1 MIAGGSLIDANTPS
15 SSPAC
20 CNAGGR
26 GGELM
31 IIMMIIDHVGNDD
44 SDIDVEQGL
53 KKGERKLVAGLCLH
67 CFNEWIYPFNLAR
80 SKFRS
85 I

>member
-31 IIMMIIDHVGNDD
+31 IIMTIIEHVGNDNN
-44 SDIDVEQGL
+44 DIDVKQGW
-53 KKGERKLVAGLCLH
+53 KKVSA
-67 CFNEWIYPFNLAR
+67 N
-80 SKFRS
+80 
-85 I
+85 